1 MRVPS
6 RFKIKPVVATV
17 LTLAALGSAAFAATA
32 IDWSQPEP
40 DEELSAGA
48 TTVFETNRRA
58 FSLPAANM
66 SLDKRGDFAVGH
78 SFFNMPW
85 VEAPASTKVRDGL
98 GPHFIGR
105 SCTACHTHDGRGAPP
120 GPGEQPM
127 GLLLRLSVPGK
138 TSNGAPAREPSY
150 GGQFNNNAVS
160 GVKPEGK
167 VEISY
172 EEMPGKFADG
182 EVFNLRKP
190 TYKFTDLAYGPM
202 DERTMVSP
210 RIAQQIIGMG
220 LLEAIPEKDIL
231 SRADPDDKNGDGIS
245 GRPNWVW
252 DAVEKKR
259 ALGRFGWKANAP
271 TVAHQTAEAA
281 NSDIGITSK
290 YFPNE
295 ECMPAQKD
303 CQQAERGGDPEIN
316 EKNLGKLIF
325 YTATTAVPAR
335 RDVDK
340 PQVLNGKRL
349 FHQAQC
355 VACHVPKQVTGKLA
369 GYPELSNQTIR
380 PYTDL
385 LLHDMGPGLAD
396 GRPDFEANGNEWRT
410 PPLWGIGL
418 FETVNGHT
426 TYLHDGRARN
436 LQEAVLWHGG
446 EAEPAKQRFVNMSK
460 EEREALIAFLKSL

>member
-1 MRVPS
+1 MKTFYV
-6 RFKIKPVVATV
+6 KPKSLTR
-17 LTLAALGSAAFAATA
+17 TLAVLLALGSACFATLAL
-32 IDWSQPEP
+32 DWSQPEP
-40 DEELSAGA
+40 DEEKSAGD
-48 TTVFETNRRA
+48 TTVYETNRRA
-58 FSLPAANM
+58 FSLPVANM
-66 SLDKRGDFAVGH
+66 SLDRRGDFAVGH
-78 SFFNMPW
+78 SFFNNPW

-105 SCTACHTHDGRGAPP
+105 SCTACHTHDGRAQPP
-120 GPGEQPM
+120 GLGEQPM
-127 GLLLRLSVPGK
+127 GLLLRLSVPG
-138 TSNGAPAREPSY
+138 TTANGAPQREPTY

-167 VEISY
+167 VEIAY
-172 EEMPGKFADG
+172 EEMPGQFADG
-182 EVFNLRKP
+182 EAFSLRKP
-190 TYKFTDLAYGPM
+190 TYKFTDLGYGPM
-202 DERTMVSP
+202 DKRVMVSP
-210 RIAQQIIGMG
+210 RIAQQVIGMG

-259 ALGRFGWKANAP
+259 SLGRFGWKANSP
-271 TVAHQTAEAA
+271 SVAHQTAEAA

-290 YFPNE
+290 YFPRE

-303 CQQAERGGDPEIN
+303 CQQAERGGEPEIN

-335 RDVDK
+335 RDVGK
-340 PQVLNGKRL
+340 PQVLHGKRL

-355 VACHVPKQVTGKLA
+355 VACHVPQHVTGKLA
-369 GYPELSNQTIR
+369 GFPELSNQTIR

-418 FETVNGHT
+418 FESVNGHT

-436 LQEAVLWHGG
+436 LQEAILWHGG
-446 EAEPAKQRFVNMSK
+446 EAEPAKQGFVNMNK